1 MSFGCTC
8 PKANCSVSINP
19 ALSERV
25 VEMLFENIGLAAV
38 EVFQL
43 HNLGLMLIGV
53 FFGIVA
59 GAVPGFTVTMAVVLS
74 LPFTFG
80 MPPVNGLSTMLGIYV
95 GGLSGGLI
103 SGMLM
108 GIPGTPASVATTFDG
123 FPAVRSGKAGLAL
136 GLGIWSSFF
145 GGLIGAV
152 VLATLAPGIATIGLE
167 FEPWALFSLII
178 FALTITASLAGDNM
192 IKGLIA
198 GNFGLLFA
206 ALGAEEINAVDRLD
220 FGIEVL
226 SGGFAYLPVLIGLFA
241 FSQLLGDVQDP
252 KVAKAALMDKTSVD
266 IRIDHWN
273 AIKTIFRSWPNLLR
287 SSAIGVFV
295 GVLPAAGSS
304 ISNILAYDQ
313 AKKASKHP
321 ETFGTG
327 DVDGIIAPESANNAT
342 AGGALTT
349 MMALGIPGSALCAI
363 MLGALLIHNV
373 VPSPLFISEQ
383 PVLAYGIF
391 TAFFLAHFMMVGLQ
405 SMAVRAFLM
414 LTRVPMYTMAAVI
427 LVYCAVGT
435 FALNNSEFD
444 MWTLFWFGLLGF
456 LMKKFNFPLTPV
468 VLGVVLG
475 DLAELNLNRAW
486 TISTD
491 VSLFFTHPWSLF
503 FVLLSVF
510 SVIFPWYQKYRG
522 KRSWTLVFIPLMLI
536 VQSLPLF
543 MMGSSVRMGI
553 GAVMVALG
561 LWLLWRT
568 HQSGWALDPSDSL
581 GPKTTIEPA

>member
-1 MSFGCTC
+1 
-8 PKANCSVSINP
+8 
-19 ALSERV
+19 
-25 VEMLFENIGLAAV
+25 MLIENIGLAA
-38 EVFQL
+38 EQVFQL

-53 FFGIVA
+53 FFGIIA
-59 GAVPGFTVTMAVVLS
+59 GAIPGFTVTMAVVLS

-108 GIPGTPASVATTFDG
+108 GIPGTPASIATTFDG
-123 FPAVRSGKAGLAL
+123 FPAVRQGKAGLAL
-136 GLGIWSSFF
+136 GLGVWSSFF

-152 VLATLAPGIATIGLE
+152 VLATLAPGIAVIGLE

-178 FALTITASLAGDNM
+178 FALTITASLAGENM

-198 GNFGLLFA
+198 GSFGLLFA
-206 ALGAEEINAVDRLD
+206 ALGAEEINAIDRLH
-220 FGIEVL
+220 FGFEAL
-226 SGGFAYLPVLIGLFA
+226 SAGFAYLPVLIGLFA
-241 FSQLLGDVQDP
+241 FSQLLGDIEDP
-252 KVAKAALMDKTSVD
+252 KVARAPLMVQPKDGLSIK
-266 IRIDHWN
+266 IEHWN
-273 AIKTIFRSWPNLLR
+273 AIRAIASDWVNLVR

-313 AKKASKHP
+313 AKKASKTP
-321 ETFGTG
+321 EKFGTG
-327 DVDGIIAPESANNAT
+327 HTEGIIAPEAANNAT

-373 VPSPLFISEQ
+373 VPSPLFITEQ

-391 TAFFLAHFMMVGLQ
+391 TAFFLAHFMMIAMQTGALK
-405 SMAVRAFLM
+405 AFLYI
-414 LTRVPMYTMAAVI
+414 TRVPMYTMAAVI

-435 FALNNSEFD
+435 FALNNSSFD

-456 LMKKFNFPLTPV
+456 LMKKFNFPLAPV

-486 TISTD
+486 TISED
-491 VSLFFTHPWSLF
+491 VSLFFTQPWSLF

-510 SVIFPWYQKYRG
+510 SIAFPWYQKHRG
-522 KRSWTLVFIPLMLI
+522 KQTWTLGFMPAMVMI
-536 VQSLPLF
+536 QSIPLF
-543 MMGSSVRMGI
+543 MMGSPVRMGI
-553 GAVMVALG
+553 GSLMVALG
-561 LWLLWRT
+561 LWMLWRT
-568 HQSGWALDPSDSL
+568 HQKGWALDPADGML
-581 GPKTTIEPA
+581 IKPKIEPA

>member
-1 MSFGCTC
+1 M
-8 PKANCSVSINP
+8 I
-19 ALSERV
+19 L
-25 VEMLFENIGLAAV
+25 ENIGLAA
-38 EVFQL
+38 EQVFQL

-53 FFGIVA
+53 FFGIIA
-59 GAVPGFTVTMAVVLS
+59 GAIPGFTVTMAVVLS

-108 GIPGTPASVATTFDG
+108 GIPGTPASIATTFDG
-123 FPAVRSGKAGLAL
+123 FPAVRQGRAGFAL
-136 GLGIWSSFF
+136 GLGVWSSFF
-145 GGLIGAV
+145 GGLIGACI
-152 VLATLAPGIATIGLE
+152 LATLAPGIAVIGLE

-206 ALGAEEINAVDRLD
+206 ALGAEEINAVDRLH
-220 FGIEVL
+220 FGIESL
-226 SGGFAYLPVLIGLFA
+226 SSGFAYLPVLIGLFA
-241 FSQLLGDVQDP
+241 FSQLLGDIEDP
-252 KVAKAALMDKTSVD
+252 KVARAPLMERKDGME
-266 IRIDHWN
+266 IRIEHLN
-273 AIKTIFRSWPNLLR
+273 AIRTILRGWVNLLR
-287 SSAIGVFV
+287 SSLIGVFV

-313 AKKASKHP
+313 AKKASKTP
-321 ETFGTG
+321 EKFGTG
-327 DVDGIIAPESANNAT
+327 YAEGIIAPEAANNAT

-383 PVLAYGIF
+383 PVLAYSIF
-391 TAFFLAHFMMVGLQ
+391 TAFFLAHFMMIALQ
-405 SMAVRAFLM
+405 TGALKAFLYV
-414 LTRVPMYTMAAVI
+414 TRVPMYTMAAVI

-435 FALNNSEFD
+435 FALNNSSFD

-456 LMKKFNFPLTPV
+456 LMKKFNFPLAPV

-491 VSLFFTHPWSLF
+491 VTLFFTHPWSLF
-503 FVLLSVF
+503 FILLSAF
-510 SVIFPWYQKYRG
+510 SVMFPWYQKYRG
-522 KRSWTLVFIPLMLI
+522 KRTWTLGFMPAMLV
-536 VQSLPLF
+536 VQAVPLF
-543 MMGSSVRMGI
+543 LMNSPVRIGI

-561 LWLLWRT
+561 LWILWRT
-568 HQSGWALDPSDSL
+568 HQKGWALDPTDVIDS
-581 GPKTTIEPA
+581 KAKIEPA